1 MACALIQKNHC
12 QQLRGKSGKGQVFKS
27 CFFSKSEWASKH
39 WYWSLVRFF
48 SMNLTKFTHIRCT
61 WCTVCGSTRIRT
73 RTQVH
78 YNSRQHSAKG
88 DAFMN
93 ILSPRPIWRHFL
105 HFCYKE
111 QWHCHDHSSQNA
123 KPFSKQI
130 RIKARLAQ
138 VVLRWSCWSI
148 WREGPS
154 PGMLFFFQNA
164 FGQLRYW
171 QMLKGK
177 GKMICRRFW
186 PSEPSFV
193 EALALPFRYVDHH
206 VAHRASEA
214 TWWKSEFRKAKFR
227 IWIHWNTLNPF
238 DIMWSERTSFWDV
251 RQVVNAYI
259 FKRSLGLHLFL
270 RFCTPTA
277 AFSWGSIQMCPTS
290 LNNKPLVGSF
300 VFVVFCFWHNLPH
313 STSFHRGWTPRL
325 DGTLMIEH
333 ELIATW
339 ICCPQPVHS
348 IDGSATMVLW
358 GVAAS
363 NEFQVGRR
371 PIFLRSKTLWWLEWS
386 LEFETRSFSKW
397 DRRQR
402 VRCCPIIMT
411 HNISWHLMIFTC
423 NWRSQRLWL
432 LYGELQWIFG
442 FGWGAVLE
450 LQLCVEEL
458 C

>member
-1 MACALIQKNHC
+1 MACALIQKNQC

-48 SMNLTKFTHIRCT
+48 SMNLAKFTHIRCT

-73 RTQVH
+73 RTQVQ

-93 ILSPRPIWRHFL
+93 ILSPRPIWWHFL

-193 EALALPFRYVDHH
+193 EALALPFRYADHH

-227 IWIHWNTLNPF
+227 IWITWIRIHWNTLNPF

-259 FKRSLGLHLFL
+259 FKRSLGLHLFSAILYSDSCFFL
-270 RFCTPTA
+270 RFNSDVPYKFEQQT
-277 AFSWGSIQMCPTS
+277 
-290 LNNKPLVGSF
+290 VGRILRLCCLLF
-300 VFVVFCFWHNLPH
+300 LTQLAP
-313 STSFHRGWTPRL
+313 FHIIPQRL
-325 DGTLMIEH
+325 DTSTGWNLDDR
-333 ELIATW
+333 TW
-339 ICCPQPVHS
+339 AYCNLDLLPS
-348 IDGSATMVLW
+348 
-358 GVAAS
+358 
-363 NEFQVGRR
+363 
-371 PIFLRSKTLWWLEWS
+371 
-386 LEFETRSFSKW
+386 
-397 DRRQR
+397 
-402 VRCCPIIMT
+402 
-411 HNISWHLMIFTC
+411 TC
-423 NWRSQRLWL
+423 T
-432 LYGELQWIFG
+432 
-442 FGWGAVLE
+442 
-450 LQLCVEEL
+450 
-458 C
+458 

>member
-1 MACALIQKNHC
+1 MALSWPQFTKCQTIQQTNSHQSTPCSSGLEVKLLEHLKRRAKPRHVIFFPECIWSIKILANAKAAKGQRKDVLQKVLTFWTFIC
-12 QQLRGKSGKGQVFKS
+12 RGIGFTLQICWPPCRTQSKWSNLVEIRVPEGEVQNLNNLNSNTLKIHWIHLTSCDQKEPPFGTSGKLWMPT
-27 CFFSKSEWASKH
+27 FSSGA
-39 WYWSLVRFF
+39 LD
-48 SMNLTKFTHIRCT
+48 C
-61 WCTVCGSTRIRT
+61 
-73 RTQVH
+73 
-78 YNSRQHSAKG
+78 
-88 DAFMN
+88 
-93 ILSPRPIWRHFL
+93 
-105 HFCYKE
+105 
-111 QWHCHDHSSQNA
+111 
-123 KPFSKQI
+123 
-130 RIKARLAQ
+130 
-138 VVLRWSCWSI
+138 
-148 WREGPS
+148 
-154 PGMLFFFQNA
+154 
-164 FGQLRYW
+164 
-171 QMLKGK
+171 
-177 GKMICRRFW
+177 IC
-186 PSEPSFV
+186 
-193 EALALPFRYVDHH
+193 
-206 VAHRASEA
+206 
-214 TWWKSEFRKAKFR
+214 
-227 IWIHWNTLNPF
+227 
-238 DIMWSERTSFWDV
+238 
-251 RQVVNAYI
+251 
-259 FKRSLGLHLFL
+259 FL

-339 ICCPQPVHS
+339 ICCPRPVHS